1 MSRHALREFVFPI
14 TGLQRFHNMGLRLL
28 NPLETTHVNMSPLK
42 SPHYYH
48 YDLNSGHYYFSL
60 DYSLIL
66 MDRDYQDML
75 EGAE

>member
-1 MSRHALREFVFPI
+1 
-14 TGLQRFHNMGLRLL
+14 MGLRLL
-28 NPLETTHVNMSPLK
+28 NPLETTHVNISPLK

-48 YDLNSGHYYFSL
+48 YDPNSGHYYFSL